1 MQAEYRRDTHYSYLV
16 LFEEEADPAGSFQKR
31 MFLENA
37 VPGFLS
43 CRMHEFN
50 CNGKYFYDISSR
62 QSLKNSM
69 EAKALDGAGME
80 TLLTSLIRALN
91 GLQEYLLDT
100 GGFCLQPE
108 WIFSG
113 QDGKSFE
120 FCYYP
125 GGHQDWKEQLRLL
138 AEYLLPRLDYRDSE
152 AVRLG
157 YGFYQAVIDNRITV
171 AELEQIPVK
180 EQAEERAGTG
190 KQMEHPVKSEMTAQD
205 ETVAAVPV
213 ASGRDALLEAFFEA
227 EESREESDNSKKKE
241 IAAILELVLPICLGG
256 AGVFLLWYFG
266 YDGGAFALTG
276 ITGAVVLYMVFR
288 RWKKKKEQERD
299 AAMEQ
304 YVLVQDWLEEEKE
317 EEKMLARAEHAKE
330 KEEEFDEGATCL
342 LTDEAVYR
350 RLAKGYLVPDSQTG
364 GETIAINQE
373 RTMIGKSSQ
382 MDIVLRAIGIS
393 RIHARITCRGEQCF
407 LTDLNSRNGTRLNGV
422 LLKPEE
428 EQILAD
434 GDRISFA
441 NTGYEWRCYR
451 L

>member
-1 MQAEYRRDTHYSYLV
+1 MEAEYRRDTHNSYLV
-16 LFEEEADPAGSFQKR
+16 LFEQEADTAESFQKR

-50 CNGKYFYDISSR
+50 CSGRYFYDISSR

-69 EAKALDGAGME
+69 EVKALDGAGME
-80 TLLTSLIRALN
+80 ILLTSLIRALN
-91 GLQEYLLDT
+91 GLQEFLLDT

-125 GGHQDWKEQLRLL
+125 GGHLDWKEQLRLL
-138 AEYLLPRLDYRDSE
+138 SEYLLPRLDYRDSE

-157 YGFYQAVIDNRITV
+157 YGFYQAVMDDRITA
-171 AELEQIPVK
+171 AELEQVPVK
-180 EQAEERAGTG
+180 ERAEENAKTARQAD
-190 KQMEHPVKSEMTAQD
+190 HPVKSEMVAED
-205 ETVAAVPV
+205 EPESAMAVP
-213 ASGRDALLEAFFEA
+213 SSRDALLEAFFEA
-227 EESREESDNSKKKE
+227 EESREESDDSKKKE
-241 IAAILELVLPICLGG
+241 IVALLELVLPICLGG

-266 YDGGAFALTG
+266 YDGAAFALTG
-276 ITGAVVLYMVFR
+276 ITVAGVLYVVFR

-299 AAMEQ
+299 ATMEQ
-304 YVLVQDWLEEEKE
+304 YVIVQDWLEEEKE
-317 EEKMLARAEHAKE
+317 EEKMLARTEHPEE
-330 KEEEFDEGATCL
+330 KEEQFDEGATCL

-382 MDIVLRAIGIS
+382 MDIVLKAIGVS
-393 RIHARITCRGEQCF
+393 RIHARITCRGDNCF